1 MKRMYAL
8 VAVGLLFG
16 PIFLCRA
23 DDDPAA
29 IVDKAI
35 KAHGLEGKENKT
47 AAVRGRNKGTV
58 HVGGMDLEFT
68 QESTFQMSKGKF
80 KELLDLEV
88 MGQKLNIATVFNGKD
103 GWVKINGMEIPVTED
118 ILNEFKEQAHA
129 MQLGQGLMLK
139 DKSLKM
145 SLIGEVK
152 VNDKPAIGIKVEK
165 EGKKPID
172 FYFDKSTG
180 LVAKVQRRVRDM
192 QSGEEANEERII
204 LEYQD
209 VDGRKVAK
217 KVEVKRDGKPYVE
230 VEVKEVKLL
239 DQIDDSEFAEPK

>member
-1 MKRMYAL
+1 MKRLYAL
-8 VAVGLLFG
+8 AVVGLLVG
-16 PIFLCRA
+16 PVVLCRA
-23 DDDPAA
+23 DDEPAA

-68 QESTFQMSKGKF
+68 QEATAAMKGKF
-80 KELLDLEV
+80 KEVLDLEV
-88 MGQKLNIATVFNGKD
+88 MGQKVSIATVFNGKE
-103 GWVKINGMEIPVTED
+103 GWVKVNGMDIPVNED

-139 DKSLKM
+139 DKSLKL
-145 SLIGEVK
+145 SLIGEAK

-172 FYFDKSTG
+172 FYFDKATG
-180 LVAKVQRRVRDM
+180 LVAKTQRRVRDM
-192 QSGEEANEERII
+192 QSGQEANEERII

-209 VDGRKVAK
+209 VDGRKIAK

-230 VEVKEVKLL
+230 VEVKDVKLL

>member
-1 MKRMYAL
+1 MYAL
-8 VAVGLLFG
+8 AAVGLLFG
-16 PIFLCRA
+16 PAFMCRA

-35 KAHGLEGKENKT
+35 KAHGLEGKETK
-47 AAVRGRNKGTV
+47 AAYRGRNKGTV

-68 QESTFQMSKGKF
+68 QEATAQLVKGKF
-80 KELLDLEV
+80 KEELDLEV
-88 MGQKLNIATVFNGKD
+88 AGQKVTIATVFNGKE
-103 GWVKINGMEIPVTED
+103 GWVKANGMEIPVNEEM
-118 ILNEFKEQAHA
+118 LNEFKEQAHA

-139 DKSLKM
+139 DKSLKI
-145 SLIGEVK
+145 SLIGEAK
-152 VNDKPAIGIKVEK
+152 VNDKPTVGIKVEK

-172 FYFDKSTG
+172 FYFDKTTG
-180 LVAKVQRRVRDM
+180 LVAKTQRRVRDM
-192 QSGEEANEERII
+192 QSGQEATEERII

-209 VDGRKVAK
+209 VDGRKIAK

-230 VEVKEVKLL
+230 VEVKDVKFL